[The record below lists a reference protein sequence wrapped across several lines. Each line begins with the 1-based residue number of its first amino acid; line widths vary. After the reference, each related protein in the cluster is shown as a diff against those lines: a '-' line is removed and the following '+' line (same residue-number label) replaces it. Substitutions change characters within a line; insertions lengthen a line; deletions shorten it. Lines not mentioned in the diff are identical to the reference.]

1 MQRQAGVWID
11 HRKAVVVVLEDGEP
25 RVKTVESHTEKP
37 TKTSGGSHQKEPW
50 GHQDVVAE
58 DHRKHDYQREL
69 GHYYQAVAAELASAD
84 KLLILGSGQ
93 AHKEFRHYLE
103 DKQHYRGTIRED
115 RPAMAMA
122 DEEVIEEVRRFF
134 GC

>member
-37 TKTSGGSHQKEPW
+37 TKTSGAPIRRNPGGIRMWWRKTTANMTISGSLDTITRRLRQSLPVLDE
-50 GHQDVVAE
+50 
-58 DHRKHDYQREL
+58 
-69 GHYYQAVAAELASAD
+69 
-84 KLLILGSGQ
+84 LLILGSGQ

-134 GC
+134 GG